1 MPGHPEYSGCAG
13 FLLYMTKHKT
23 SFTLS
28 EIAKKLLFIL
38 ATQDGL
44 SMASWVENTIREKAR
59 ERGLSSDDLIKVEW
73 KPEERNG

>member
-28 EIAKKLLFIL
+28 PIAKRLLSIL
-38 ATQDGL
+38 AF
-44 SMASWVENTIREKAR
+44 R
-59 ERGLSSDDLIKVEW
+59 RGLSRTAVLETLIRAAAQAEGISSDELGKVEW
-73 KPEERNG
+73 KPEEQK